1 MLLKIGW
8 VSKFMIGKRKRG
20 TGGLGQPPIP
30 LMRRRWGKDPV
41 MAPGSFPPKGG
52 DGGKDPV
59 ISPGSFPSNEK
70 VLYKLYKINI
80 KEVLIQY

>member
-8 VSKFMIGKRKRG
+8 VSKFMIGKKKRG

-30 LMRRRWGKDPV
+30 LMWRRWGEDPV

-52 DGGKDPV
+52 
-59 ISPGSFPSNEK
+59 EK
-70 VLYKLYKINI
+70 YYTNYIKLILKRY
-80 KEVLIQY
+80 

>member
-8 VSKFMIGKRKRG
+8 VSKFMIGKKKRG

-52 DGGKDPV
+52 DGGKDLLMA
-59 ISPGSFPSNEK
+59 PGSFPPKGK
-70 VLYKLYKINI
+70 VLDKLYKINI
-80 KEVLIQY
+80 KEVLIRH